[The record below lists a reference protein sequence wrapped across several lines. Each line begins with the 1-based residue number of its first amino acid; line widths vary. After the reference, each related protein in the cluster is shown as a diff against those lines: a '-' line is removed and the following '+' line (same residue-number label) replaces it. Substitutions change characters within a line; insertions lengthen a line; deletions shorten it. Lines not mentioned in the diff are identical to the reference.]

1 MADARIHSSTAFED
15 SGHSV
20 MARVTG
26 NDAANITQSDITSIA
41 YTVHDLKTGEQTVTG
56 GTLAKTTVVFDSL
69 QTDARWTADSTGY
82 NFRYDIPASE
92 LPNGD
97 REYKFEI
104 VFTPASGEDFTIV
117 RIVDVINLK
126 GS

>member
-1 MADARIHSSTAFED
+1 MADAKIHSSTAFED

-26 NDAANITQSDITSIA
+26 NAATDIVQADITSIA
-41 YTVHDLKTGEQTVTG
+41 YTVHDLKTGEKTVTG
-56 GTLAKTTVVFDSL
+56 TLTVSTVIFDTL
-69 QTDARWTADSTGY
+69 QTDARWTEDITGY

-92 LPNGD
+92 LPNGG

-104 VFTPASGEDFTIV
+104 VFNPASGENFTIV

>member
-1 MADARIHSSTAFED
+1 MADNRKSNSQATED

-20 MARVTG
+20 MDRVTG
-26 NDAANITQSDITSIA
+26 NAGAAIRQVDISSIA
-41 YTVHDLKTGEQTVTG
+41 YTVHDLKTGEETVSSA
-56 GTLAKTTVVFDSL
+56 LNKATVIFDTL
-69 QTDARWTADSTGY
+69 QTDVRWTKDKIGY

-97 REYKFEI
+97 RTYEFEI
-104 VFTPASGEDFTIV
+104 VFTPASGEVFTIV
-117 RIVDVINLK
+117 REVDVLGLK

>member
-1 MADARIHSSTAFED
+1 MADASIHSSTAFED

-26 NDAANITQSDITSIA
+26 NDAANITQSDITSIS
-41 YTVHDLKTGEQTVTG
+41 YTVHDLKTGEQTVTS
-56 GTLAKTTVVFDSL
+56 TLTVATVVFDSL

-82 NFRYDIPASE
+82 NFRYDITASE

-104 VFTPASGEDFTIV
+104 VFNPVLGEDFAIV
-117 RIVDVINLK
+117 RLVDVINLK

>member
-1 MADARIHSSTAFED
+1 MVDNRKSKSLATED

-20 MARVTG
+20 MDRVTG
-26 NDAANITQSDITSIA
+26 NAGVAITQSDITSIA
-41 YTVHDLKTGEQTVTG
+41 YTVHDLKAGEETVSG
-56 GTLAKTTVVFDSL
+56 GSLTVATVVFDTL
-69 QTDARWTADSTGY
+69 QTDVRWTKDKLGY

-97 REYKFEI
+97 RVYEFEI
-104 VFTPASGEDFTIV
+104 VFTPVSGEAFTIV
-117 RIVDVINLK
+117 REVDVLGLK

>member
-1 MADARIHSSTAFED
+1 MANLKSKSEAIED

-20 MARVTG
+20 MNRITG
-26 NDAANITQSDITSIA
+26 NSAANITQADITSIA
-41 YTVHDLKTGEQTVTG
+41 YTVHDTLTGEQTVS
-56 GTLAKTTVVFDSL
+56 GTLSKTTVIFDTL
-69 QTDARWTADSTGY
+69 QTDARWTKDSTGY

-97 REYKFEI
+97 RTYRFEI
-104 VFTPASGEDFTIV
+104 VFTPASGAVFTII
-117 RIVDVINLK
+117 REVDVLGLK